1 MIKLILPVALILV
14 MMLTGAAPLPAADI
28 PVLPYVEYSIA
39 TEGPLSLLC
48 TPDGSG
54 RPMTQVFNSAGQP
67 VDGTITMILY
77 DDTPPWGT
85 PVAFFPKEDI
95 WLTDI
100 TGTLALC
107 PAGSIPDENTDINGM
122 TSWTG
127 ALLVGGHVE
136 PGEGNQ
142 LAIMVNGWIPEGA
155 YLPDFRINSAD
166 LNGDLAVNLTDV
178 AHFSMGYF
186 GPYEYMRDL
195 HWDEV
200 VNLSDIAELARAFG
214 AACP

>member
-1 MIKLILPVALILV
+1 MIKSIHPVVPVLL
-14 MMLTGAAPLPAADI
+14 MMLAGATSLMAADT

-54 RPMTQVFNSAGQP
+54 RPMTQAFNSVGQP
-67 VDGTITMILY
+67 VDGTITMTLY
-77 DDTPPWGT
+77 DDTPPWGN
-85 PVAFFPKEDI
+85 PVAFFPNEDI

-100 TGTLALC
+100 TGSLALC
-107 PAGSIPDENTDINGM
+107 PAGSNPDENTDINGM

-127 ALLVGGHVE
+127 ALFVGGNVE
-136 PGEGNQ
+136 PGDGNQ
-142 LAIMVNGWIPEGA
+142 LAIMVNGWIPDGA

-166 LNGDLAVNLTDV
+166 LNGDLVVNLTDV

-186 GPYEYMRDL
+186 GPYEYTRDL

-200 VNLSDIAELARAFG
+200 VNLSDIAELARARG
-214 AACP
+214 ARCP

>member
-1 MIKLILPVALILV
+1 MNKPIFS
-14 MMLTGAAPLPAADI
+14 GAAVLLLMLAGTASLMAADT
-28 PVLPYVEYSIA
+28 PVLPYVEYTIA
-39 TEGPLSLLC
+39 TEGPFSLLC
-48 TPDGSG
+48 NPDGSG
-54 RPMTQVFNSAGQP
+54 RPMTEAFNSVGQP

-77 DDTPPWGT
+77 DATPPWGN
-85 PVAFFPKEDI
+85 PVPLFPKEDI

-100 TGTLALC
+100 TGSLALC

-127 ALLVGGHVE
+127 ALYVGGHVE

-142 LAIMVNGWIPEGA
+142 LAIMVNGWIPDGA

-166 LNGDLAVNLTDV
+166 LNGDLVVNLTDV

-186 GPYEYMRDL
+186 GPYEYKRDL

-214 AACP
+214 ARCP

>member
-1 MIKLILPVALILV
+1 MIKPIHTVV
-14 MMLTGAAPLPAADI
+14 MIPLLMLTGAASMVAAGVG
-28 PVLPYVEYSIA
+28 VLPYVEYSIA

-54 RPMTQVFNSAGQP
+54 HPMTQAFNPVGQP

-77 DDTPPWGT
+77 DDTPPWGS

-100 TGTLALC
+100 TGSLALC
-107 PAGSIPDENTDINGM
+107 PGGSIPDENTDINGM

-127 ALLVGGHVE
+127 ALLAGGHFE

-142 LAIMVNGWIPEGA
+142 LGIMVNGWIPDGA

-166 LNGDLAVNLTDV
+166 INGDLVVNLSDV
-178 AHFSMGYF
+178 ALFAMNYS
-186 GPYEYMRDL
+186 GPYAYTRDL

-214 AACP
+214 TQCP

>member
-1 MIKLILPVALILV
+1 MTKPMHSVSIILLVILA
-14 MMLTGAAPLPAADI
+14 GATSLMAADI

-39 TEGPLSLLC
+39 TEGALSLLC

-54 RPMTQVFNSAGQP
+54 LPMTQAFNQSGQP
-67 VDGTITMILY
+67 VDGTITMTLY
-77 DDTPPWGT
+77 DDTPPWGS

-100 TGTLALC
+100 TGSLAIC
-107 PAGSIPDENTDINGM
+107 PAGSNPDANTDVNGM

-127 ALLVGGHVE
+127 ALFVGGHME

-142 LAIMVNGWIPEGA
+142 LAIMVNGWIPDGA

-166 LNGDLAVNLTDV
+166 LNGDLMVNLTDV

-186 GPYEYMRDL
+186 GPYEYKRDL

-214 AACP
+214 ARCP